1 MNLFDINNLN
11 LELKKLEEQTLN
23 PNFWNDNKNS
33 SQVLSKIKIIKTKVI
48 DYRKTENELTNLK
61 ELAQLVE
68 LEQEEDMVKD
78 IIKNTKKIQ
87 KDIEKLEISTFL
99 SGKYDSNNAIVTIHP
114 GAGRNGISR
123 LGWNVI

>member
-11 LELKKLEEQTLN
+11 LELKKLDEQTLN

-123 LGWNVI
+123 LG

>member
-68 LEQEEDMVKD
+68 LEQEEDRVKD

-123 LGWNVI
+123 LG

>member
-123 LGWNVI
+123 LG

>member
-99 SGKYDSNNAIVTIHP
+99 SGKYDKI
-114 GAGRNGISR
+114 R
-123 LGWNVI
+123 WK